1 MHRILPFFALFFI
14 FHISYSQAIY
24 KKFNSTKLGSEREL
38 KIQLPR
44 NYDSNKEKRYPLIIV
59 LDGDYIF
66 EPMAGNIDYYSYWDE
81 IPESIV
87 VGINQA
93 SSRSLDCAYDEKS
106 SLPVNTGANFFEFL
120 GMELLP
126 FLDSN
131 YRTTRFSVLVGHDIT
146 ANFINYYLFKEN
158 PLFKAYI
165 NLSPDMAPQM
175 EEWLEQSFATAE
187 SPKWFYL
194 VTSAGDVPALEK
206 EIRQLDKRLKS
217 VENENFHYFFD
228 DFPEATHY
236 TLVGQ
241 ALPRALEK
249 IFASYR
255 PISLEDYDLIIA
267 SEKSAFEYLTDKYE
281 EIQNNYGIE
290 KRVRIND
297 YLAIGKAL
305 EDQQKWDELE
315 KLGDL
320 AQKEYP
326 ESILGNYY
334 LARSYEENGR
344 TRKAMKTY
352 QSAYGKE
359 PVAFMTIDF
368 MLEKA
373 ELIKKDFGY

>member
-1 MHRILPFFALFFI
+1 MQRFLLFSALFFI
-14 FHISYSQAIY
+14 LQASHSQAIY
-24 KKFNSTKLGSEREL
+24 KTFQSSKLGSEREL

-44 NYDSNKEKRYPLIIV
+44 NYDSNTEKRYPLIIV
-59 LDGDYIF
+59 LDGDYLF
-66 EPMAGNIDYYSYWDE
+66 EPMAGNVDYYSYWDD

-87 VGINQA
+87 VGVNQD
-93 SSRSLDCAYDEKS
+93 SKRGDDCNYDEKT
-106 SLPVNTGANFFEFL
+106 SLPVKNGAKFFEFL

-126 FLDSN
+126 FLDSK
-131 YRTTRFSVLVGHDIT
+131 YRTSRFTILAGHDIT
-146 ANFINYYLFKEN
+146 ANFINYYLFKEE
-158 PLFKAYI
+158 PLFQAYI
-165 NLSPDMAPQM
+165 NLSPDLAPGT
-175 EEWLEQSFATAE
+175 EEWLENSLATAE

-194 VTSAGDVPALEK
+194 ATSSGDVPALEK
-206 EIRQLDKRLKS
+206 SIRELDSRLKTI
-217 VENENFHYFFD
+217 ENENFHYFFD
-228 DFPEATHY
+228 DLSGASHY

-249 IFASYR
+249 IFDSYR
-255 PISLEDYDLIIA
+255 PVSLEDYDAIIA
-267 SEKSAFEYLTDKYE
+267 SEASAYDYLTEKYDV
-281 EIQNNYGIE
+281 IQTNYGID
-290 KRVRIND
+290 KKVRIND

-305 EDQQKWDELE
+305 EDQQNWDDLE

-320 AQKEYP
+320 AQKQYP

-334 LARSYEENGR
+334 QARAYEENGR
-344 TRKAMKTY
+344 PKKAMKTY

>member
-1 MHRILPFFALFFI
+1 MHRILLFFALSFTFQI
-14 FHISYSQAIY
+14 CHSQAIY

-59 LDGDYIF
+59 LDGDYLF

-87 VGINQA
+87 VGVNQA
-93 SSRSLDCAYDEKS
+93 SSRISDSAYDEKS
-106 SLPVNTGANFFEFL
+106 SLPVKTGAKFFEFI

-126 FLDSN
+126 FLDNN
-131 YRTTRFSVLVGHDIT
+131 YRTTKFSMLVGHDLT

-165 NLSPDMAPQM
+165 NLSPDLAPKM
-175 EEWLEQSFATAE
+175 EDRLEQSLATAE

-194 VTSAGDVPALEK
+194 VTSAGDVPRLKK
-206 EIRQLDKRLKS
+206 EIRELDNQLKT
-217 VENENFHYFFD
+217 VENENLHYFFD

-255 PISLEDYDLIIA
+255 PISLEDYDIIIA
-267 SEKSAFEYLTDKYE
+267 SEQSAYEYLREKYE
-281 EIQNNYGIE
+281 KIQNNYGIE

-305 EDQQKWDELE
+305 EDQQQWDELE

-359 PVAFMTIDF
+359 SVAFMTIDF

-373 ELIKKDFGY
+373 EQIKKDFGY

>member
-1 MHRILPFFALFFI
+1 MHRISLFFALFLF
-14 FHISYSQAIY
+14 FQISHSQATY
-24 KKFNSTKLGSEREL
+24 KTFKSSKLGTEREL

-44 NYDSNKEKRYPLIIV
+44 NYDTNKDKRYPLIIV
-59 LDGDYIF
+59 LDGDYLF
-66 EPMAGNIDYYSYWDE
+66 EPMAGNVDYYSYWDD

-87 VGINQA
+87 VGINQDG
-93 SSRSLDCAYDEKS
+93 SRKSDSTYDEKS
-106 SLPVNTGANFFEFL
+106 SLPADTGAKFFEFL

-126 FLDSN
+126 FLDNN
-131 YRTTRFSVLVGHDIT
+131 YRTTRFTILAGHDIT
-146 ANFINYYLFKEN
+146 ANFINYYLFKED

-165 NLSPDMAPQM
+165 NLSPDLAPGM
-175 EEWLEQSFATAE
+175 DEWLEQSLATAE
-187 SPKWFYL
+187 SPKYFYL
-194 VTSAGDVPALEK
+194 VTSSGDVPDLEK
-206 EIRQLDKRLKS
+206 SIRQLDNRLKA
-217 VENENFHYFFD
+217 VENENVHYFFD
-228 DFPEATHY
+228 DLPGTTHY

-255 PISLEDYDLIIA
+255 PISLEDYDQIIA
-267 SEKSAFEYLTDKYE
+267 SEQSAFEYLIEKYE
-281 EIQNNYGIE
+281 GMKNNFGIE
-290 KRVRIND
+290 KKIRIND

-320 AQKEYP
+320 AQEQYP
-326 ESILGNYY
+326 SSILGNYY

-344 TRKAMKTY
+344 PKKAMKTY

>member
-1 MHRILPFFALFFI
+1 MPRILLFLALFLI
-14 FHISYSQAIY
+14 FQVSHSQATY
-24 KKFNSTKLGSEREL
+24 KTFKSSKLGTEREL

-59 LDGDYIF
+59 LDGDYLF
-66 EPMAGNIDYYSYWDE
+66 EPMAGNVDYYSYWDDM
-81 IPESIV
+81 PESIV

-93 SSRSLDCAYDEKS
+93 DSRNSDSAYDEQTA
-106 SLPVNTGANFFEFL
+106 LPAKTGARFFEFL

-126 FLDSN
+126 YLDSN

-158 PLFKAYI
+158 PLFQAYI
-165 NLSPDMAPQM
+165 NLSPDLVPQM
-175 EEWLEQSFATAE
+175 EEWLGNSLATAQ

-194 VTSAGDVPALEK
+194 VTSNGDVPALEK
-206 EIRQLDKRLKS
+206 SIRQLDNRLKG
-217 VENENFHYFFD
+217 VESENFHYYFD
-228 DFPEATHY
+228 DLKDATHY
-236 TLVGQ
+236 SLVGQ

-255 PISLEDYDLIIA
+255 PISLADYDQIIA
-267 SEKSAFEYLTDKYE
+267 SEESAYEFLVKKYE
-281 EIQNNYGIE
+281 DIQNNFGIE
-290 KRVRIND
+290 KKVRIND

-305 EDQQKWDELE
+305 EDQQKWDDLE

-320 AQKEYP
+320 AQEQYP
-326 ESILGNYY
+326 GSILGNYY
-334 LARSYEENGR
+334 QARAYEENGR
-344 TRKAMKTY
+344 PKKAMKTY

-359 PVAFMTIDF
+359 PVAFMTVDF